1 MGGPSGSCA
10 SAARISKVRPR
21 CMGGVVAWLCPERTA
36 ADFVTTSPL
45 AKSQRFTHY
54 SLRLD
59 NGGMDAVIPLGEF
72 LASRSFCD
80 RLCGRLGHIDAAWHE
95 PRLHAGA
102 AAGLPA

>member
-1 MGGPSGSCA
+1 MLPAVHTSESVQV
-10 SAARISKVRPR
+10 SAAGRQS
-21 CMGGVVAWLCPERTA
+21 AWLERTA
-36 ADFVTTSPL
+36 ADFVTTSLL

-54 SLRLD
+54 SRRLD

-72 LASRSFCD
+72 LASRGFCD

-95 PRLHAGA
+95 PRLYAGA